1 MIQKIKNFFEIKV
14 SNVPITSTILRQ
26 RFLIGLP
33 MAVLIW
39 FVLFLSNI
47 GLSDSPIEFP
57 DSFSK
62 RVNRKLLQT
71 SFYLFIHFLVWVIY
85 HKVVYRKEVESKSKL
100 IFSLVLNSFML
111 ETVLYLLFYYVMSI
125 IANMLGTKLI
135 WVEIFTTPE
144 TYILLLPLLIG
155 SLITFWS
162 TNNSHYFFKLRSSIK
177 QSNSPL
183 TDSYQISTH
192 RIALII
198 GNDKY
203 EHYDYLKKQPIN
215 DANAIEERLKS
226 MGAEVIKHTNLSYE
240 GIRRAILDF
249 RQKAKGYDDVTFF
262 YAGHGLSYNG
272 KNYLVPTDAT
282 PPTTEAE
289 LEDLMYAYEQVV
301 KHFADMDG
309 RWNHFFIDAC
319 RHTLQF
325 EDRGKP
331 KPMTIGDKEKKE
343 LEKWKKRNGKNVC
356 IFFGAAEG
364 EAAYNN
370 RYGNNGI
377 FTTALLKYLI
387 KGITLDDLIKQV
399 TEETQQISGYKQL
412 PYVTATVSGT
422 YVF

>member
-1 MIQKIKNFFEIKV
+1 MKKIW
-14 SNVPITSTILRQ
+14 Q
-26 RFLIGLP
+26 
-33 MAVLIW
+33 
-39 FVLFLSNI
+39 
-47 GLSDSPIEFP
+47 
-57 DSFSK
+57 
-62 RVNRKLLQT
+62 
-71 SFYLFIHFLVWVIY
+71 
-85 HKVVYRKEVESKSKL
+85 
-100 IFSLVLNSFML
+100 
-111 ETVLYLLFYYVMSI
+111 SI
-125 IANMLGTKLI
+125 IDGTSNQDFQEWSEKESRIIYYLIYRNNVIGYITVRKLI
-135 WVEIFTTPE
+135 WGVTQAFLISSFICLI
-144 TYILLLPLLIG
+144 ILLITIDSDIAKLDSFNRLIV
-155 SLITFWS
+155 IIYICTFIALS
-162 TNNSHYFFKLRSSIK
+162 IFFSQTKESKLSFVNQKEIHL
-177 QSNSPL
+177 SP
-183 TDSYQISTH
+183 H

-198 GNDKY
+198 GNDNY
-203 EHYDYLKKQPIN
+203 EHYDSLKKQPIN

-226 MGAEVIKHTNLSYE
+226 MGAEVVKHTNLSYE

-249 RQKAKGYDDVTFF
+249 KQKAKGYDDVTFF

-331 KPMTIGDKEKKE
+331 KPMTIGDTEKKE